1 MTVPPRAC
9 LELNSYDHL
18 WARQDGSA
26 EEDTETPA
34 PAASVRTPDSV
45 PRRWTVGSLA
55 AFALRLGEAVT
66 VSPADLTGLSS
77 TEEAF
82 LGSMAEQPVSWQC
95 DTNGHRTKCQ
105 ETY

>member
-1 MTVPPRAC
+1 MITFGQDRVVKQEWTRK
-9 LELNSYDHL
+9 L
-18 WARQDGSA
+18 WFSA
-26 EEDTETPA
+26 A
-34 PAASVRTPDSV
+34 GVRTPDSV
-45 PRRWTVGSLA
+45 PRRWTLGSSA
-55 AFALRLGEAVT
+55 VFALRLGEAVT

-82 LGSMAEQPVSWQC
+82 LGSMAEPVSWQC

>member
-1 MTVPPRAC
+1 M
-9 LELNSYDHL
+9 EFNSHDHL
-18 WARQDGSA
+18 WARQCGLNRIGHRNS
-26 EEDTETPA
+26 
-34 PAASVRTPDSV
+34 
-45 PRRWTVGSLA
+45 GSLQLDSGHQTLFPEDGLWEGSA

-82 LGSMAEQPVSWQC
+82 LGSMAEPVSWQC